1 MPTTTIKNLITKGL
15 YQENLLELMELCNSH
30 IEESPLL
37 YFTLLSIF
45 KSLESEYDNQAIIGS
60 RYEEV
65 NSSLQSHI
73 LKCLDNPTK
82 PLMENLIKEFWKLN
96 Q

>member
-1 MPTTTIKNLITKGL
+1 
-15 YQENLLELMELCNSH
+15 MELCNSH

-45 KSLESEYDNQAIIGS
+45 KSLESEYDNQAIIES

-65 NSSLQSHI
+65 NSYLQPYI
-73 LKCLDNPTK
+73 LNCLDNPTMPSIEK
-82 PLMENLIKEFWKLN
+82 LIKEFWKLN